1 MAKKKVHRF
10 GEVCRLL
17 DVQPYVLRYW
27 ETEFPALAS
36 DDDSGQRSYTDKD
49 LAVVQRIKELLYN
62 ESFTLVGAKKKLQ
75 AELDKGELQLSKAPA
90 DEHSTESTE
99 AEPEEVAAD
108 KAEVEEPEPDEAEA
122 PDEEPQ
128 QAAPASEDDQVEEK
142 PTVAKKKAASRKK
155 ATSKK
160 TAAKKAK
167 TAAKDTGPNVDVK
180 ELKAIL
186 GDARKLLK
194 ELQR

>member
-1 MAKKKVHRF
+1 MAKDKVHRF

-36 DDDSGQRSYTDKD
+36 DDDSGQRTYTDED

-90 DEHSTESTE
+90 E
-99 AEPEEVAAD
+99 AASEEAV
-108 KAEVEEPEPDEAEA
+108 EPEPDEEPAAEA
-122 PDEEPQ
+122 EVEEAEPDVAEAEQ
-128 QAAPASEDDQVEEK
+128 EAASESEEVKAEEK
-142 PTVAKKKAASRKK
+142 PAVVKKKAATRKK
-155 ATSKK
+155 ASSKK
-160 TAAKKAK
+160 ATTSKAK
-167 TAAKDTGPNVDVK
+167 TTVKDAGPSVDVK

-186 GDARKLLK
+186 GDARKLVK

>member
-1 MAKKKVHRF
+1 MAKDKVHRF

-36 DDDSGQRSYTDKD
+36 DDDSGQRTYTDED

-75 AELDKGELQLSKAPA
+75 AELDKGELQLSEPTADEADTEPEQGEPTETATAAAEEPEGKEAEASQEASPA
-90 DEHSTESTE
+90 DEEG
-99 AEPEEVAAD
+99 A
-108 KAEVEEPEPDEAEA
+108 
-122 PDEEPQ
+122 
-128 QAAPASEDDQVEEK
+128 VEEK
-142 PTVAKKKAASRKK
+142 PAVVKKKAASRKK
-155 ATSKK
+155 ASSKK
-160 TAAKKAK
+160 ATTRKAK
-167 TAAKDTGPNVDVK
+167 TTAKDAGPSVDVK